1 MPFPAEFSNATWT
14 AVDNYHDEIYI
25 TKDEA
30 CFDAANDASQ
40 AAGHPPH
47 NVTATQ
53 GKFLQIICQMIKA
66 KRVLEIGTLGG
77 YSSIWFAQAVGADGQ
92 VVTIEVDPERA
103 ELAQKNIT
111 KAGAQNVVE
120 IKVGKGLDV
129 LPTLPTD
136 HLYDVVFIDADKINN
151 QHYYEWA
158 LKLTHP
164 GSVIIVD
171 NVVRGGHVIDPTTN
185 ELSVQGVRAFN
196 QKVANDHRVTASAL
210 QTVGAKG
217 YDGFAILLV
226 K

>member
-14 AVDNYHDEIYI
+14 AVDDYHNEIYI
-25 TKDEA
+25 SKEEA
-30 CFDAANDASQ
+30 KFDAANDASQ

-53 GKFLQIICQMIKA
+53 GKFLQILCQMIKA
-66 KRVLEIGTLGG
+66 KRVLEVGTLGG
-77 YSSIWFAQAVGADGQ
+77 YSSIWFAQAVEQ
-92 VVTIEVDPERA
+92 VVTIEVDAERA
-103 ELAQKNIT
+103 KLAQENIR
-111 KAGAQNVVE
+111 KAGAANRVE

-129 LPTLPTD
+129 LPTLPASD
-136 HLYDVVFIDADKINN
+136 LFDVVFIDADKVNN
-151 QHYYEWA
+151 QYYYEWA

-171 NVVRGGHVIDPTTN
+171 NVVRDGRVVDADTKEP
-185 ELSVQGVRAFN
+185 SVQGTRDFN
-196 QKVANDHRVTASAL
+196 QKIVNDPRVTASAL

-217 YDGFAILLV
+217 YDGFSIILV